1 MANKLTIAE
10 ITKTLVHFHYHGV
23 ISTIATD
30 GGYPFGS
37 VIDYLPL
44 SQGDVVVLLHQR
56 AEHFRYLNA
65 NPKASLL
72 INASLSEHEVMDVAR
87 VTLLGEAQRLQ
98 SDPSDDLCRD
108 YLQRHPDAEDALA
121 SGELVFFQLDVNAIR
136 YIAGPNRAIWLDPV
150 DYRQAQADPLGE
162 EAPWIIHE
170 LNHRRQ
176 NDLINIALNLANQ
189 QWVEH
194 CQIVSVDRYGFD
206 VISTGEGKRKATRLV
221 LDTTAVDRQQFESQF
236 AKLSARARLMSEP
249 R

>member
-44 SQGDVVVLLHQR
+44 SQGDVVVLLHHR

-65 NPKASLL
+65 NSKASLL

-87 VTLLGEAQRLQ
+87 VTLLGEAQRLDA
-98 SDPSDDLCRD
+98 DPTEELISE
-108 YLQRHPDAEDALA
+108 YLQRHPDAEEALS
-121 SGELVFFQLDVNAIR
+121 SGELVFFQLDVSAIR
-136 YIAGPNRAIWLDPV
+136 YIAGPNRAIWIEPA

-176 NDLINIALNLANQ
+176 SDLINIALNLANQ
-189 QWVEH
+189 HWVEQS
-194 CQIVSVDRYGFD
+194 QIVSVDRYGFD
-206 VISTGEGKRKATRLV
+206 VISTGEGNRKATRLV
-221 LDTTAVDRQQFESQF
+221 LDSPALDRQQFETQF

-249 R
+249 L